1 MGQSC
6 SANIDG
12 HTTSLPTSRPPSSP
26 CGVSFQHRGT
36 AGSERAPSA
45 AGGKQNA
52 ADPAVQDPAVQI
64 DIDHLAICQGSTS
77 SGSSRKS
84 SSSSQWRSWYVLG
97 RELGHGIS
105 ATVYEADAFAA
116 VADFDG
122 SGRSIG
128 GGAGG
133 GLLCGGVGI
142 RQISVCGA
150 SLAPS
155 CLPKYRRRV
164 ALKRFKKPKSR
175 SFQTELRALSK
186 VGVHPHVVRLLES
199 YEDCGGEDVLVL
211 EFCDG
216 ATVFELFASMRRRR
230 RSLPEA
236 LITRCVR
243 QLLLALEHLI
253 ACGVDHQDIKPEN
266 MMLYNLS
273 VDEQRAELKLG
284 DFGWA
289 RTRPGKPDPTFA
301 DGAGSLW
308 YAPPELN
315 PPMKVREDYP
325 PLGASDMWS
334 VGVVAYLLLVGQ
346 NPFHKA
352 QSQRSSK
359 AIESEVLRLVDK
371 GSYDTSSAG
380 WEQLSADAR
389 DFISSMLQTDPMKRS
404 SPSDALRHSYLVKQ
418 TGHATHVGSPQAAWR
433 WLDRE
438 ELWQQLDGLQR
449 LGWVAVARAVGEP
462 ELRREAVENASKA
475 VKTASAKC
483 SHGHSHQGYLWQL
496 ARELATSPVIT
507 WLQNQASFTEVLRLA
522 FRYLDLDNDGELS
535 PKDLVAH
542 LLVEDASQIADM
554 ESDAWSLS
562 RLLVARWSHSDRSSR
577 QATGLT
583 PIDFRAALMAA
594 HRHGSAIFD
603 EDVTEDLEDG
613 NHEDWADIPGLS
625 ASRRSSARGKGKF
638 REEAVC
644 GALGFD
650 APL

>member
-1 MGQSC
+1 
-6 SANIDG
+6 
-12 HTTSLPTSRPPSSP
+12 
-26 CGVSFQHRGT
+26 V
-36 AGSERAPSA
+36 GSNRVPAAA
-45 AGGKQNA
+45 AGKHDA
-52 ADPAVQDPAVQI
+52 AMAVADPMHDPAVPI
-64 DIDHLAICQGSTS
+64 GIDHLAICQGSTS

-84 SSSSQWRSWYVLG
+84 SSQSTQWRSWYVLG

-122 SGRSIG
+122 SGRALG
-128 GGAGG
+128 GSPVGGG
-133 GLLCGGVGI
+133 GLLCGGAGF
-142 RQISVCGA
+142 RPMSVCGA
-150 SLAPS
+150 ALAPS

-164 ALKRFKKPKSR
+164 ALKRFKKLHSR

-186 VGVHPHVVRLLES
+186 VGVHPNVVRLLES

-216 ATVFELFASMRRRR
+216 ATVFELFASTRRRR
-230 RSLPEA
+230 KTLPEA
-236 LITRCVR
+236 LITRCIR

-334 VGVVAYLLLVGQ
+334 VGVVAYLLLVGH

-371 GSYDTSSAG
+371 GCYDTSSSG
-380 WEQLSADAR
+380 WLQLSAEAR
-389 DFISSMLQTDPMKRS
+389 DFIALMLQTDPVKRS
-404 SPSDALRHSYLVKQ
+404 TPSDALRHPYLVKQ
-418 TGHATHVGSPQAAWR
+418 TGHAAHAGSPQAAWR

-462 ELRREAVENASKA
+462 ELRHEAVENAAKA

-483 SHGHSHQGYLWQL
+483 SHGHSHQVYLWQL
-496 ARELATSPVIT
+496 ARELATSPAIT
-507 WLQNQASFTEVLRLA
+507 WLENQASFTEVLRLA
-522 FRYLDLDNDGELS
+522 FRYLDLDNDGVLT

-542 LLVEDASQIADM
+542 LIVEDPSQLADM
-554 ESDAWSLS
+554 QSDAWSLS
-562 RLLVARWSHSDRSSR
+562 SLLVARWSHSERSSR
-577 QATGLT
+577 QGLGLT
-583 PIDFRAALMAA
+583 PMDFRSALMAA
-594 HRHGSAIFD
+594 HRNGSAIFD

-625 ASRRSSARGKGKF
+625 ASRRSARGKGKF